1 MEIDY
6 KKLARNVRNYSGM
19 ELTPAEAELN
29 LKLGIEKIKDTLDKQ
44 GVRYPNESQKA
55 FLDWLRNYLTNAK

>member
-1 MEIDY
+1 
-6 KKLARNVRNYSGM
+6 M

>member
-55 FLDWLRNYLTNAK
+55 FLDWLRSYLANAK

>member
-55 FLDWLRNYLTNAK
+55 FLDWLRNYLANAK